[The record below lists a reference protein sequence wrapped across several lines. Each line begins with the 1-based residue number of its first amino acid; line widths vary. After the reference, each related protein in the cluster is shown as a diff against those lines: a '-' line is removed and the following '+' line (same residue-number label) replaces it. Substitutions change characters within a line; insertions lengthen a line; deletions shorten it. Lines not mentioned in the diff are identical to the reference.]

1 MKEAALLPAPQT
13 RMAAWVVVCFLLLP
27 ILVIVP
33 LSLTDQ
39 DYLAMPVDGLSFRH
53 YVNLFTSP
61 TWLGSFAQ
69 SLFIACVSTV
79 LCVTLG
85 TLCAIGCWRLG
96 NRVSEMVRLL
106 MLLPMI
112 VPTIVYV
119 LGFYR
124 LLVDL
129 RLLGTYVGV
138 IISHV
143 VTGIPYVIVIVST
156 ALASFD
162 LRYDMAARNLGASMS
177 QSIRL
182 VLLPNI
188 KAAVASSAIFAFIHS
203 WDELLIVLFIAGR
216 TIFTLPRRIW
226 DGINDKL
233 DPTMAAVATLLLLIS
248 AALLFLDLML
258 RKRES

>member
-1 MKEAALLPAPQT
+1 MREAALLPAAPT
-13 RMAAWVVVCFLLLP
+13 RIAAWVVVCFLLLP
-27 ILVIVP
+27 VFVIVP

-39 DYLAMPVDGLSFRH
+39 DYLAMPVNGISFRH
-53 YVNLFTSP
+53 YANLFTSP
-61 TWLGSFAQ
+61 AWLVSFGQ
-69 SLFIACVSTV
+69 SLVIASISTV

-96 NRVSEMVRLL
+96 NRVSELVRLL

-233 DPTMAAVATLLLLIS
+233 DPTMAAVATLLLVLS